1 MQKNSNIYHR
11 IIIGLIML
19 VIVTVIFLN
28 FIIKE
33 KFDITWEI
41 IICFALIIV
50 LGLSEMFDNLSI
62 PKLISLSKNQ
72 EKLEKENKDL
82 KDANLKIINQLMN
95 IKMNSNIYVN
105 PISKEGSDNI
115 KDLDKAIKEDIEI
128 KETSVTQKIDS
139 KKERD
144 SYKERIRY
152 RENLEMFLLKKVLKD
167 KSNIQYNVVLTN
179 NTISESTIMKNE
191 ARFDACVYENNEN
204 HFYEIITSRILLS
217 FNDKL
222 YSLLLMIDSYRQYTH
237 IPSKLILVI
246 PKMDSE
252 LEKVLY
258 EINTD
263 SAIKRV
269 MKRFEPAINNKLLE
283 IKVVDITKKELDEA
297 VKLKSKS

>member
-1 MQKNSNIYHR
+1 
-11 IIIGLIML
+11 
-19 VIVTVIFLN
+19 
-28 FIIKE
+28 
-33 KFDITWEI
+33 
-41 IICFALIIV
+41 
-50 LGLSEMFDNLSI
+50 
-62 PKLISLSKNQ
+62 
-72 EKLEKENKDL
+72 
-82 KDANLKIINQLMN
+82 
-95 IKMNSNIYVN
+95 MNSNIYVN

>member
-115 KDLDKAIKEDIEI
+115 KDLDKAIKEDVEI

>member
-115 KDLDKAIKEDIEI
+115 TDLDKAIKEDIE
-128 KETSVTQKIDS
+128 KI
-139 KKERD
+139 
-144 SYKERIRY
+144 
-152 RENLEMFLLKKVLKD
+152 
-167 KSNIQYNVVLTN
+167 
-179 NTISESTIMKNE
+179 
-191 ARFDACVYENNEN
+191 
-204 HFYEIITSRILLS
+204 
-217 FNDKL
+217 
-222 YSLLLMIDSYRQYTH
+222 
-237 IPSKLILVI
+237 
-246 PKMDSE
+246 
-252 LEKVLY
+252 
-258 EINTD
+258 
-263 SAIKRV
+263 
-269 MKRFEPAINNKLLE
+269 
-283 IKVVDITKKELDEA
+283 
-297 VKLKSKS
+297 

>member
-1 MQKNSNIYHR
+1 
-11 IIIGLIML
+11 
-19 VIVTVIFLN
+19 
-28 FIIKE
+28 
-33 KFDITWEI
+33 
-41 IICFALIIV
+41 
-50 LGLSEMFDNLSI
+50 
-62 PKLISLSKNQ
+62 
-72 EKLEKENKDL
+72 
-82 KDANLKIINQLMN
+82 
-95 IKMNSNIYVN
+95 
-105 PISKEGSDNI
+105 
-115 KDLDKAIKEDIEI
+115 
-128 KETSVTQKIDS
+128 
-139 KKERD
+139 
-144 SYKERIRY
+144 
-152 RENLEMFLLKKVLKD
+152 MFLLKKVLKD